1 MVNNTAS
8 RQAFIRDLIAGAHR
22 LQATGVSGPSAT
34 VGQVGP
40 GPLVMH
46 QTDLSCHC
54 LLAPGELRLGN
65 GELACR
71 LPLCLYAVHAVH
83 GFIGDRL
90 DCVGLSVWDH
100 QPFLDRAR

>member
-1 MVNNTAS
+1 M
-8 RQAFIRDLIAGAHR
+8 F
-22 LQATGVSGPSAT
+22 T

-40 GPLVMH
+40 GPLVVH

-54 LLAPGELRLGN
+54 LLALGELRLGN
-65 GELACR
+65 GQLACQFPLR
-71 LPLCLYAVHAVH
+71 LYAVH